1 MADKKITALTDLGTG
16 IAAEDLLHV
25 VDDPSGTP
33 VNKKISIS
41 SMFNNFPTWL
51 AFDSAAQAVTSAT
64 AVNVTTPVTT
74 VATSGVIALTLANGS
89 RGQIKI
95 ITMITDGGDATLT
108 PTTLNGYT
116 TITFNTDGDAC
127 ILIYTDD
134 TNGWSVIG
142 NNGCTLA

>member
-1 MADKKITALTDLGTG
+1 MAIPSSGQSLSFSALRTEFVGGSSAISLGDLYRGGSNILKKAGDNQATNL
-16 IAAEDLLHV
+16 AA
-25 VDDPSGTP
+25 S
-33 VNKKISIS
+33 
-41 SMFNNFPTWL
+41 
-51 AFDSAAQAVTSAT
+51 
-64 AVNVTTPVTT
+64 
-74 VATSGVIALTLANGS
+74 VATSGAIALTLANGS

-127 ILIYTDD
+127 ILLYTDS